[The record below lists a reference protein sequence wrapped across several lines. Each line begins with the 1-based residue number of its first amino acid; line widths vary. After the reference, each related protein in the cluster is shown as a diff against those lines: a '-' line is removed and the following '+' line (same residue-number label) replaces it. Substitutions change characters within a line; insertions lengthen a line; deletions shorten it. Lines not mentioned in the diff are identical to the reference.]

1 MLYLMYKVIQIFTS
15 LQNPNRSAISVVQI
29 TSDEVINYIVT
40 TLSISNQLQ
49 LLLSEKDV
57 IFIITGTAEQNVID
71 YN

>member
-1 MLYLMYKVIQIFTS
+1 MYKVIQIFTS
-15 LQNPNRSAISVVQI
+15 LQNQNRSAISVVQI

>member
-1 MLYLMYKVIQIFTS
+1 MYKVIQIFTS